1 MESVGITQGAFMLS
15 YCMWV
20 DVKEKKLRGVG
31 AAADRTTPIESIK
44 REDGR
49 IVLHGGHPGRGWTA
63 VILEQTGKLSAAVSE
78 AGAAFII
85 FGACTQL

>member
-20 DVKEKKLRGVG
+20 DVMEKKLRGVG

-49 IVLHGGHPGRGWTA
+49 IVLHGGYPGRGWTA